1 MIGYYSNSNAKL
13 RVSNLKAKV
22 QTVLLWAFRKHL
34 YGLTYIGSTIHT
46 NIHNTQHATNTHTH
60 THTHTHLLTN
70 NDTYISTYLHTY
82 IYNSINNKH
91 RRNTSLDIN
100 TNLTFKT

>member
-22 QTVLLWAFRKHL
+22 QTVVLWAFRKHL
-34 YGLTYIGSTIHT
+34 CGLTYIDSTIHT
-46 NIHNTQHATNTHTH
+46 NIHNTQHTTN